1 MSRHHEKAIITINMK
16 ERAITFMVTLFI
28 MTNPEATR
36 QKAPLDAK
44 RGQGLISTR

>member
-1 MSRHHEKAIITINMK
+1 
-16 ERAITFMVTLFI
+16 LFI

-44 RGQGLISTR
+44 RGQGLISTRWKGLNFAINFILLQSCIV